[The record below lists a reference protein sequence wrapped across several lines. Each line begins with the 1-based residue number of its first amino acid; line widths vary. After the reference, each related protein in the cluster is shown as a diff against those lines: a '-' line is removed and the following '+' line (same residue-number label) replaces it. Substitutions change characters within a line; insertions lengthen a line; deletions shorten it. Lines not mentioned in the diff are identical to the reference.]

1 MNVSIH
7 RDHEPAAN
15 AFERYTF
22 VVIIIG
28 DSNSY
33 YCVCIQ
39 RLELTMVAVFQEKK
53 NRERETTKS
62 VARQRERIFERYI
75 FAAKDSI

>member
-1 MNVSIH
+1 MNVSIY

-39 RLELTMVAVFQEKK
+39 RLELTMVAVFQEK
-53 NRERETTKS
+53 RIERETTKS
-62 VARQRERIFERYI
+62 VARQRERIFERYT
-75 FAAKDSI
+75 FSAKDSI